1 MQSTK
6 IKNFLRPNN
15 FLIFNFIRYSTGYVY
30 LDVKLYLN
38 LITINYNMENIT
50 KTFKYVDYL
59 WDKAKAASFG
69 DNQVELFLY
78 RSNILG
84 ADLRIT
90 NYGGGNTSCKTIE
103 KDPLTNKEVEVMWVK
118 GSGGDIGTL
127 TRSGIAGLYTG
138 RLRDLKNV
146 YQGLHDEDR
155 MVGLFN
161 HCIYDL
167 DSKAPSI
174 DTPLHGLLPFA
185 HIDHLHPDAL
195 IAVAAAKDSEKVT
208 KEIWGDTMGWVPWQ
222 KPGFDLGLQLEKC
235 LAENPGIRGIVLGSH
250 GLFTWGDTSYECYMN
265 SLEVIE
271 MASEYIEQK
280 LEEQG
285 EVFGGQKVESLPKEE
300 RLEKA
305 AQIMPLLRGLA
316 SSENRMIGHF
326 TDTDVVMQYINS
338 NDLERLA
345 PMGTSCPDHFLRTKI
360 QPLVLDLDKNEDLSD
375 ADAILS
381 KLEPAFAAY
390 RQEYVDYYNTCKRDN
405 SPAIRDANPVIIIYP
420 GVGMFSFAKNKQ
432 TTRVASEFYINAIN
446 VMRGAEAITEY
457 TSLPRQEAFD
467 IEYWLL
473 EEAKLQRMPKEKPLS
488 RKVALVTGAGGGIGK
503 AIADKLAAEGAN
515 VVLTDINEDAL
526 VEANGTYARDVSTY
540 ALCDVT
546 NTDSIAN
553 AYKKAILEFG
563 GVDMIIHSAGLA
575 ISKPLTDTTDKDWN
589 ILQSILVKGQFD
601 LAKQFAV
608 IVRKQGLGG
617 DYIAIASKNGLVAGP
632 NNVAYGTAKA
642 AQQHMVRLL
651 AAELAKDKVRV
662 NTVNPDGVIVGSKI
676 WEGAW
681 AEGRAKAN
689 GITVEELPA
698 FYAKRNLLHEIITP
712 DDIANG
718 VFSLVGILDKS
729 TGNIINVD
737 GGMANAFVR

>member
-1 MQSTK
+1 
-6 IKNFLRPNN
+6 
-15 FLIFNFIRYSTGYVY
+15 
-30 LDVKLYLN
+30 
-38 LITINYNMENIT
+38 MENIT

-59 WDKAKAASFG
+59 WDEAKAASFG

-103 KDPLTNKEVEVMWVK
+103 KDPLTNEEVEVMWVK

-698 FYAKRNLLHEIITP
+698 FYAKRNLLNEIITP

>member
-1 MQSTK
+1 MSDPV
-6 IKNFLRPNN
+6 KN
-15 FLIFNFIRYSTGYVY
+15 
-30 LDVKLYLN
+30 
-38 LITINYNMENIT
+38 
-50 KTFKYVDYL
+50 FKYVDFL
-59 WDKAKAASFG
+59 WDNKIANQLG
-69 DNQVELFLY
+69 DDQVALFLY

-90 NYGGGNTSCKTIE
+90 NYGGGNTSCRTIE
-103 KDPLTNKEVEVMWVK
+103 KDPLTNEDVEVMWIK

-127 TRSGIAGLYTG
+127 NRSGIAGIYVD
-138 RLRDLKNV
+138 RLRNLKNV
-146 YQGLHDEDR
+146 YGGLEDEDR

-161 HCIYDL
+161 HSIFDL

-174 DTPLHGLLPFA
+174 DTPLHGLLPFK

-222 KPGFDLGLQLEKC
+222 RPGFDLGLQLEKC
-235 LAENPGIRGIVLGSH
+235 LADNPGIRGIVLGSH
-250 GLFTWGDTSYECYMN
+250 GLFTWGDTSFDCYMN

-271 MASEYIEQK
+271 MASEFIAKKVKET
-280 LEEQG
+280 G
-285 EVFGGQKVESLPKEE
+285 SVFGGQKIESLPAAD

-305 AQIMPLLRGLA
+305 AQIMPLLRGLC
-316 SSENRMIGHF
+316 SSESRMIGHF
-326 TDTDVVMQYINS
+326 SDTDVVMEYINS
-338 NDLERLA
+338 HDLDRLA

-360 QPLVLDLDKNEDLSD
+360 QPLVLTLDKNEDLSD
-375 ADAILS
+375 TDGILK
-381 KLEPAFAAY
+381 KLQPAFEAY
-390 RQEYVDYYNTCKRDN
+390 RQEYEDYYNTCKKAN
-405 SPAIRDANPVIIIYP
+405 SPAMRDANPVIIIYP

-432 TTRVASEFYINAIN
+432 TTRVANEFYINAIN
-446 VMRGAEAITEY
+446 VMRGAEAITSY

-473 EEAKLQRMPKEKPLS
+473 EEAKLQRMPKEQPLS
-488 RKVALVTGAGGGIGK
+488 RKVAFVTGAGGGIGK
-503 AIADKLAAEGAN
+503 AIADKLVAEGAN
-515 VVLTDINEDAL
+515 VVLTDINEDSL
-526 VEANGTYARDVSTY
+526 IEAHSTYQRDVSAY
-540 ALCDVT
+540 AVCDVT
-546 NTDSIAN
+546 NTASIAS
-553 AYKKAILEFG
+553 AYKKACLEFG
-563 GVDMIIHSAGLA
+563 GVDIVVHSAGLA
-575 ISKPLTDTTDKDWN
+575 ISKALEDTTDKDWS
-589 ILQSILVKGQFD
+589 ILQDILVKGQFD
-601 LAKQFAV
+601 LAKQSTA
-608 IVRKQGLGG
+608 IMRQQGLGG
-617 DYIAIASKNGLVAGP
+617 NFISIASKNGLVAGP

-651 AAELAKDKVRV
+651 AAELAKDKIRV

-698 FYAKRNLLHEIITP
+698 FYAKRNLLNEIITP

-718 VFSLVGILDKS
+718 VFALVGLLDKS

>member
-1 MQSTK
+1 MNTLTK
-6 IKNFLRPNN
+6 K
-15 FLIFNFIRYSTGYVY
+15 FN
-30 LDVKLYLN
+30 
-38 LITINYNMENIT
+38 
-50 KTFKYVDYL
+50 YVDYL
-59 WDKAKAASFG
+59 WDEKKANDLG
-69 DNQVELFLY
+69 DDQVALFLY

-103 KDPLTNKEVEVMWVK
+103 KDPLTNENVEVMWVK

-146 YQGLHDEDR
+146 YGGLDDEDR

-208 KEIWGDTMGWVPWQ
+208 KEIWGDSMGWVPWQ
-222 KPGFDLGLQLEKC
+222 RPGFDLGLQLEKC
-235 LAENPGIRGIVLGSH
+235 LNDNPGIRGIVLGSH

-271 MASEYIEQK
+271 MASEYIEK
-280 LEEQG
+280 KIKEQG
-285 EVFGGQKVESLPKEE
+285 EVFGGQKVKSLPKEE

-305 AQIMPLLRGLA
+305 AQLMPLLRGLC

-326 TDTDVVMQYINS
+326 DDRDVVMEYINS

-360 QPLVLDLDKNEDLSD
+360 QPLVLTLDPKEDLSD
-375 ADAILS
+375 ADAVLA
-381 KLEPAFAAY
+381 KLEPAFEQY
-390 RQEYVDYYNTCKRDN
+390 RKEYADYYNTCKRDN
-405 SPAIRDANPVIIIYP
+405 SPAMRDPNPVIIIYP

-473 EEAKLQRMPKEKPLS
+473 EEAKLQRMPKEQPLS
-488 RKVALVTGAGGGIGK
+488 RKVALVTGGGGGIGK

-515 VVLTDINEDAL
+515 VVLTDINEDSL
-526 VEANGTYARDVSTY
+526 KEANATYKRDVSTY
-540 ALCDVT
+540 AVCDVT
-546 NTDSIAN
+546 SNKSIIN
-553 AYKKAILEFG
+553 AYKKACVEFG
-563 GVDMIIHSAGLA
+563 GIDIIVHSAGLA
-575 ISKPLTDTTDKDWN
+575 ISKPIEETTEKDWD
-589 ILQSILVKGQFD
+589 ILQNVLVKGQFE
-601 LAKQFAV
+601 LAKAGV
-608 IVRKQGLGG
+608 EIMRKQNLGG
-617 DYIAIASKNGLVAGP
+617 NFISIASKNGLVSGP
-632 NNVAYGTAKA
+632 NNVGYGTAKA
-642 AQQHMVRLL
+642 AQQHMSRLL
-651 AAELAKDKVRV
+651 AVELASDKIRV
-662 NTVNPDGVIVGSKI
+662 NVVNPDGVIVGSKI
-676 WEGAW
+676 WEGDW
-681 AEGRAKAN
+681 AEGRAKAY
-689 GITVEELPA
+689 GISVEELPA
-698 FYAKRNLLHEIITP
+698 HYAKRNLLNEIIYP
-712 DDIANG
+712 EDIANG
-718 VFSLVGILDKS
+718 VFSLVAILDKT

>member
-1 MQSTK
+1 MNTLEK
-6 IKNFLRPNN
+6 K
-15 FLIFNFIRYSTGYVY
+15 
-30 LDVKLYLN
+30 
-38 LITINYNMENIT
+38 
-50 KTFKYVDYL
+50 FKYVDYL
-59 WDKAKAASFG
+59 WDDKKADSLG
-69 DNQVELFLY
+69 DDQVALFLY

-103 KDPLTNKEVEVMWVK
+103 KDPLTNAEVEVMWVK

-146 YQGLHDEDR
+146 YGGLEDEDR

-174 DTPLHGLLPFA
+174 DTPLHGLLPFK

-222 KPGFDLGLQLEKC
+222 RPGFDLGLQLEKC

-271 MASEYIEQK
+271 MASEYITKKIAEK
-280 LEEQG
+280 G
-285 EVFGGQKVESLPKEE
+285 SVFGGQKVESFPQEE

-305 AQIMPLLRGLA
+305 AQLMPLLRGLC

-326 TDTDVVMQYINS
+326 ADSDVVMEYINS

-360 QPLVLDLDKNEDLSD
+360 QPLVLTLDPKEDLSD
-375 ADAILS
+375 AEAVLA
-381 KLEPAFAAY
+381 KLEPAFEQY
-390 RQEYVDYYNTCKRDN
+390 RQEYADYYNTCKRDN
-405 SPAIRDANPVIIIYP
+405 SPAMRDPNPVIIIYP
-420 GVGMFSFAKNKQ
+420 GVGMFSFSKDKQ

-488 RKVALVTGAGGGIGK
+488 RKVAFVTGAGGGIGK
-503 AIADKLAAEGAN
+503 AIADKLAEEGAN
-515 VVLTDINEDAL
+515 VVLTDINEESL
-526 VEANGTYARDVSTY
+526 KEAHATYKRDVSTY
-540 ALCDVT
+540 AVCDVT
-546 NTDSIAN
+546 NTDSIAA
-553 AYKKAILEFG
+553 AYKKACLEFG
-563 GVDMIIHSAGLA
+563 GVDIVVHSAGLA
-575 ISKPLTDTTDKDWN
+575 ISKSLEDTTDKDWN

-601 LAKQFAV
+601 LAKQFAT
-608 IVRKQGLGG
+608 IARQQNLGG

-698 FYAKRNLLHEIITP
+698 FYAKRNLLNEIITP
-712 DDIANG
+712 ADIANG
-718 VFSLVGILDKS
+718 VFTFVGILDKS

>member
-1 MQSTK
+1 MS
-6 IKNFLRPNN
+6 I
-15 FLIFNFIRYSTGYVY
+15 
-30 LDVKLYLN
+30 
-38 LITINYNMENIT
+38 
-50 KTFKYVDYL
+50 KTFKHVNYL
-59 WDKAKAASFG
+59 WNEQKAAELG
-69 DNQVELFLY
+69 DDQVALFLY

-103 KDPLTNKEVEVMWVK
+103 KDPLTNEKVEVMWIK

-127 TRSGIAGLYTG
+127 NRAGIAGLYTE
-138 RLRDLKNV
+138 RLRNLKKV
-146 YQGLHDEDR
+146 YKGIHDEDR

-167 DSKAPSI
+167 DSRAPSI
-174 DTPLHGLLPFA
+174 DTPLHGLLPFK

-222 KPGFDLGLQLEKC
+222 RPGFDLGLQLEKC
-235 LAENPGIRGIVLGSH
+235 LNDNPGIRGIVLGSH

-271 MASEYIEQK
+271 MASEYITKKIKEK
-280 LEEQG
+280 G
-285 EVFGGQKVESLPKEE
+285 SVFGGQKVQSLAADIRK
-300 RLEKA
+300 EKA
-305 AQIMPLLRGLA
+305 AQLMPLLRGLC

-326 TDTDVVMQYINS
+326 SDSDVVLEYINS
-338 NDLERLA
+338 NDLYKLA

-360 QPLVLDLDKNEDLSD
+360 QPLVLDLGTDEDLSNSEAVLD
-375 ADAILS
+375 
-381 KLEPAFAAY
+381 KLKPAFEKY
-390 RQEYVDYYNTCKRDN
+390 RQEYATYYNTCKRDN
-405 SPAIRDANPVIIIYP
+405 SPAMRDPNPVIIIYP

-446 VMRGAEAITEY
+446 VMRGAEAISAY

-503 AIADKLAAEGAN
+503 AIADKLAEEGAN
-515 VVLTDINEDAL
+515 IVLTDIAEDRL
-526 VEANGTYARDVSTY
+526 KEAKATYKRDVATYAV
-540 ALCDVT
+540 CDVT
-546 NTDSIAN
+546 NANSIAQ
-553 AYKKAILEFG
+553 AYKKACLEFG
-563 GVDMIIHSAGLA
+563 GIDIVVHSAGLA
-575 ISKPLTDTTDKDWN
+575 ISKPLEAHTEQDWDL
-589 ILQSILVKGQFD
+589 LQNVLVKGQFE
-601 LAKQFAV
+601 LAKQAV
-608 IVRKQGLGG
+608 ALLKQQGLGG
-617 DYIAIASKNGLVAGP
+617 DFISIASKNGLVSGP
-632 NNVAYGTAKA
+632 NNVGYGTAKA

-651 AAELAKDKVRV
+651 AAELGSDDIRV

-676 WEGAW
+676 WEGDW
-681 AEGRAKAN
+681 AEGRAKAY
-689 GITVEELPA
+689 GISVDELPA
-698 FYAKRNLLHEIITP
+698 HYAKRNLLNKIIYP
-712 DDIANG
+712 ADIADG
-718 VFSLVGILDKS
+718 VFALVGILTKT